1 MDKKMSF
8 TIANS
13 MEALGGLCREVHAF
27 MERHSLP
34 AAAIYAIDLSLE
46 EMATNIIKYG
56 YDDKQKHEITVGL
69 AIGNNQ
75 IALTLEDDGHEFNP
89 LDAQEADLT
98 TGLSERQVGGVGI
111 LLARSMTDSICY
123 VRKNERNIVKAIVNI

>member
-1 MDKKMSF
+1 MDKKIFF

-13 MEALGGLCREVHAF
+13 MEALANICRDVHAF

-56 YDDKQKHEITVGL
+56 YDDKQRHEIIVGL
-69 AIGNNQ
+69 DIGNNQ
-75 IALTLEDDGHEFNP
+75 ITLTLEDDGHEFNP
-89 LDAQEADLT
+89 LDAKEADLT

-111 LLARSMTDSICY
+111 LLARSMTDSIFY
-123 VRKNERNIVKAIVNI
+123 VRKNERNIVKAMVNI